1 MFKKEK
7 MKDKSKQVWYLY
19 ANNVQ
24 ELKRQCYDIISTL
37 YVQLGQSP
45 EAEIIVQMTNVF
57 TNDLANDYGSLEL
70 EEVRFA
76 LNKYIRNNDGPHFV
90 NVPMWSQALRDYKK
104 TKALKRQTN
113 QIEEYEIYKK
123 RISSFKNAIDKRE
136 IKKIGDAN
144 YNK

>member
-1 MFKKEK
+1 
-7 MKDKSKQVWYLY
+7 MKNKTKQVWYLY

>member
-1 MFKKEK
+1 

-19 ANNVQ
+19 ANNIQ
-24 ELKRQCYDIISTL
+24 ELKKQCYDIISTL

-57 TNDLANDYGSLEL
+57 TNDLANDYGSMEL

-113 QIEEYEIYKK
+113 QLEEYEIYKK

-136 IKKIGDAN
+136 IKKIG
-144 YNK
+144 K

>member
-1 MFKKEK
+1 MYKKEK
-7 MKDKSKQVWYLY
+7 MKDKSKQVWYMY

-45 EAEIIVQMTNVF
+45 EAEIVVQMTNVF
-57 TNDLANDYGSLEL
+57 TNDLANDYGSMEL

-136 IKKIGDAN
+136 IKKIG
-144 YNK
+144 K

>member
-1 MFKKEK
+1 
-7 MKDKSKQVWYLY
+7 MKNKTKQVWYLY

-45 EAEIIVQMTNVF
+45 EVEIVVQMTNVF
-57 TNDLANDYGSLEL
+57 TNDLANDYGSMEL
-70 EEVRFA
+70 DEVRFA

-136 IKKIGDAN
+136 IKKIG
-144 YNK
+144 K

>member
-1 MFKKEK
+1 
-7 MKDKSKQVWYLY
+7 MKNKTKQVWYLY

-57 TNDLANDYGSLEL
+57 TNDLANDFGSMEL
-70 EEVRFA
+70 DEVRFA
-76 LNKYIRNNDGPHFV
+76 LNKYIRENDGPHFV

-136 IKKIGDAN
+136 IKKIGN
-144 YNK
+144 G

>member
-1 MFKKEK
+1 MYKKEK
-7 MKDKSKQVWYLY
+7 MKDKSKQVWYMY

-24 ELKRQCYDIISTL
+24 ELKRHCYDIISTL

-45 EAEIIVQMTNVF
+45 EAEIVVQMTNVF
-57 TNDLANDYGSLEL
+57 TNDLANDYGSMEL

-76 LNKYIRNNDGPHFV
+76 LNKHIRENDGPHFV

-113 QIEEYEIYKK
+113 QLEEYEIYKK
-123 RISSFKNAIDKRE
+123 GLVALKMLLIKERLKR
-136 IKKIGDAN
+136 
-144 YNK
+144 

>member
-1 MFKKEK
+1 MTKK
-7 MKDKSKQVWYLY
+7 DQVWYLY
-19 ANNVQ
+19 ANNIQ
-24 ELKRQCYDIISTL
+24 ELKRQCYDIISAL

-57 TNDLANDYGSLEL
+57 TNDLANYYGSMEL
-70 EEVRFA
+70 DEVRFA
-76 LNKYIRNNDGPHFV
+76 LNKYIRENDGPHFV

-136 IKKIGDAN
+136 IKKIGNAN

>member
-1 MFKKEK
+1 MYKKEK
-7 MKDKSKQVWYLY
+7 MKDKSKQVWYMY

-24 ELKRQCYDIISTL
+24 ELKKQCYDIISTL

-45 EAEIIVQMTNVF
+45 EAEIVVQMTNVF
-57 TNDLANDYGSLEL
+57 TNDLANDYGSMEL

-113 QIEEYEIYKK
+113 QLEEYEIYKK

-136 IKKIGDAN
+136 IKKIG
-144 YNK
+144 K

>member
-1 MFKKEK
+1 MYKKEK
-7 MKDKSKQVWYLY
+7 MKDKSKQVWYMY

-24 ELKRQCYDIISTL
+24 ELKRQCYDIISSL
-37 YVQLGQSP
+37 YIQLGQAP

-57 TNDLANDYGSLEL
+57 TNDLANDYGSMEL
-70 EEVRFA
+70 DEVRFA
-76 LNKYIRNNDGPHFV
+76 LNKHIRNNDGPHFV

-136 IKKIGDAN
+136 IKKIG
-144 YNK
+144 K

>member
-1 MFKKEK
+1 MYKKEK
-7 MKDKSKQVWYLY
+7 MKDKSKQVWYMY

>member
-1 MFKKEK
+1 
-7 MKDKSKQVWYLY
+7 MKNKTKQVWYLY

-45 EAEIIVQMTNVF
+45 EAEIIDQMTNVF
-57 TNDLANDYGSLEL
+57 TNDLANDFGSMEL
-70 EEVRFA
+70 DEVRFA
-76 LNKYIRNNDGPHFV
+76 LNKYIRENDGPHFV

-136 IKKIGDAN
+136 IKKIGN
-144 YNK
+144 G

>member
-1 MFKKEK
+1 
-7 MKDKSKQVWYLY
+7 MKNKTKQVWYLY

-45 EAEIIVQMTNVF
+45 AAEIIVQMTNVF
-57 TNDLANDYGSLEL
+57 TNDLANDFGSMEL
-70 EEVRFA
+70 DEVRFA
-76 LNKYIRNNDGPHFV
+76 LNKYIRENDGPHFV

-136 IKKIGDAN
+136 IKKIGNAHN
-144 YNK
+144 NN

>member
-1 MFKKEK
+1 
-7 MKDKSKQVWYLY
+7 MKDKSKQVWYMY
-19 ANNVQ
+19 ANNIQ

-45 EAEIIVQMTNVF
+45 EAEIVVQMTNVF
-57 TNDLANDYGSLEL
+57 TNDLANDYGSMEL

-136 IKKIGDAN
+136 IKKIKN
-144 YNK
+144 

>member
-57 TNDLANDYGSLEL
+57 TNDLANDFGSMEL
-70 EEVRFA
+70 DEVRFA
-76 LNKYIRNNDGPHFV
+76 LNKYIRENDGPHFV

-136 IKKIGDAN
+136 IKKIGN
-144 YNK
+144 G

>member
-1 MFKKEK
+1 
-7 MKDKSKQVWYLY
+7 MKDKSKQVWYMY
-19 ANNVQ
+19 ANNIQ

-45 EAEIIVQMTNVF
+45 EAEIVVQMTNVF
-57 TNDLANDYGSLEL
+57 TNDLANDYGSMEL

-144 YNK
+144 HNK

>member
-1 MFKKEK
+1 MMTKKN
-7 MKDKSKQVWYLY
+7 QVWYLY
-19 ANNVQ
+19 ANNIQ
-24 ELKRQCYDIISTL
+24 ELKRQCYDIISSL

-57 TNDLANDYGSLEL
+57 TNDLANDYGSMEL

-76 LNKYIRNNDGPHFV
+76 LNKHIRNNDGPHFV

-104 TKALKRQTN
+104 TEALKRQTN

-136 IKKIGDAN
+136 IKKIG
-144 YNK
+144 K